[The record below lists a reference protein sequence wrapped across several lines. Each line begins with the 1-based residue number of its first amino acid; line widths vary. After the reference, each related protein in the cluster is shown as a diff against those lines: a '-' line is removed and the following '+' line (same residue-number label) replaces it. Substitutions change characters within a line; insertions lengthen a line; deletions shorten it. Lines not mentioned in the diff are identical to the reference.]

1 VCVCVCACVC
11 DAGVAGCRSGPET
24 GSSQAAGH
32 QQHPHGLAVR
42 QMQQDL
48 LITDWALR
56 PSAGDPSV
64 TQSVVFDG
72 ALHVCDDMPVNW
84 RRRRFTNC
92 LLLCWLGLVEA

>member
-1 VCVCVCACVC
+1 MLESRVSEL
-11 DAGVAGCRSGPET
+11 DRK
-24 GSSQAAGH
+24 QAARK
-32 QQHPHGLAVR
+32 QQVIKNHRHSLAVR
-42 QMQQDL
+42 QM

-84 RRRRFTNC
+84 RRRRFANC